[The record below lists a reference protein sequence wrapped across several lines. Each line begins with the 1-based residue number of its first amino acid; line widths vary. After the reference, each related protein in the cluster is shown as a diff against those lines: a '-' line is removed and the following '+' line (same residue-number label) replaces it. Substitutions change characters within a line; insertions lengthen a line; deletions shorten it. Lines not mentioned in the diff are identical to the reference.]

1 MIDPAVPPELL
12 TGVAGV
18 GREPVLV
25 TGATGT
31 LGAAVID
38 ELRRS
43 SVPARGLSRTPT
55 EPPADTD
62 TAGETRWYQGDLG
75 TGAGLDAAL
84 DGVQAVVH
92 CASDPRRSE
101 QVDIDGTRR
110 LTQALSRV
118 CPQAHLIHVSIL
130 GAQANPLKYYQAKVR
145 AEAVVTSWDGPVSI
159 VRATQFHTLVEQLTH
174 ARVGPV
180 GLGVAGLRFAPID
193 PAYVAGRAVDLA
205 LSEPS
210 AEPVDLAGPEILSG
224 REIAVLTARLAGKRP
239 PRMVPIPAV
248 GPVLQAFA
256 RGSNLPG
263 PDAERGGSR
272 YAEWLARRLSR

>member
-1 MIDPAVPPELL
+1 MSDPASPPELL

-25 TGATGT
+25 TGARGT
-31 LGAAVID
+31 LGSAVMA

-43 SVPARGLSRTPT
+43 HVPARGLSRTPPED
-55 EPPADTD
+55 EPREDL
-62 TAGETRWYQGDLG
+62 RWYGGDLS
-75 TGAGLDAAL
+75 TGAGLSSAL
-84 DGVQAVVH
+84 EGVQAVIH
-92 CASDPRRSE
+92 CASDPRRTE
-101 QVDIDGTRR
+101 QVDLDGTRR
-110 LTQALSRV
+110 LTEAMAQAA
-118 CPQAHLIHVSIL
+118 PQAHLVHISIL

-145 AEAVVTSWDGPVSI
+145 AEAIVTAWGGPVSI
-159 VRATQFHTLVEQLTH
+159 VRPSQFHTFVEQLTH
-174 ARVGPV
+174 ARIGPV

-205 LSEPS
+205 LSEPTLD
-210 AEPVDLAGPEILSG
+210 PLDLAGPEILSG
-224 REIAVLTARLAGKRP
+224 REIAVLTARLTGHRP
-239 PRMVPIPAV
+239 PRTLPIPAV